1 MQSCLA
7 YTAHSRW
14 AQSLRTCALWRLKR
28 GIRLTIRERNN
39 MDWQPPRGMLI
50 EQANHN
56 PLRRDPS
63 GAKYMMLRSI
73 RAFITAF
80 KVWLGYYFRKESK

>member
-1 MQSCLA
+1 
-7 YTAHSRW
+7 
-14 AQSLRTCALWRLKR
+14 
-28 GIRLTIRERNN
+28 